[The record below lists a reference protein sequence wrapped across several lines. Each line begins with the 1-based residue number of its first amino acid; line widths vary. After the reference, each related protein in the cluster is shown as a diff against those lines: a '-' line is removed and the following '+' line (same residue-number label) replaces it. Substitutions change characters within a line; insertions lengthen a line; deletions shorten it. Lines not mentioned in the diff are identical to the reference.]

1 MKINLSF
8 DYSCSNSS
16 KVNVLTLTI
25 TKIMKRF
32 YLVLSM
38 LFFVASLDAQI
49 TVSGRTID
57 SQTGESLAF
66 VAVFAKGTQN
76 GGYSDIDGYFTLNNI
91 NQGAT
96 IVFHYVGYEPMEIV
110 WSDSG
115 PRTVRLISIQKTLAE
130 VVIRP
135 GENPAERII
144 NRAIE
149 NRDKNNPERSFG
161 FTYDSYNKLFFDLV
175 PDTATEGWKKM
186 QQDAEAVRDFKQLE
200 KMHMFLIETVSQRKF
215 LPPNNSEE
223 KIVATRVSGL
233 QNPDFALLGT
243 QLQSF
248 SFYGDYVEI
257 LSAKYLSPLTKGSPK
272 KYLFIIEDTTYIN
285 ADTVFTISFRP
296 RKGKNFEGM
305 KGQLFINTDGYAI
318 QNVIAEPNEKAGDF
332 SIRIQQQYQKID
344 DKAWFP
350 VQLNSFLQIPI
361 NVDGFD
367 TFGEGR
373 SYMQNI
379 QLNPP
384 LRARDFTPV
393 TMMMDKNAFNQP
405 DSLWRKYRP
414 YELDTLDLETYR
426 TIDSIGRAENLDA
439 RLNVLTS
446 LASGRIPMGPVDFDL
461 MKLLRFNDYEGL
473 RLGAGLRTN
482 DKVSPYY
489 SIGGYWA
496 YGFKDKR
503 QKFGGDLQ
511 LNLYRKRDA
520 WLKLIY
526 ENDVREVGGNQ
537 IERPQRG
544 LLLANIY
551 PIFVNRMDRYE
562 KYEVQLNG
570 RAVRNFTLNA
580 FANQQRVSP
589 YQDISFNT
597 ALTTDVATTSI
608 RQTQFDLFEVG
619 GTLRWAPGEKLVRMK
634 QKEMRLFGRY
644 PVIWLKFTQGFDNVG
659 TGDFNYQRFDAMVE
673 KTFLI
678 KNLGTTALRLI
689 VGKVINPVPFTLLY
703 NARGTYDNFGVF
715 SPDAFE
721 TVRTNEFQHS
731 EFAMFQFRHS
741 FKDLLF
747 KRENFRP
754 QLVLVHN
761 MMIGKLAKEQTERY
775 DFEPQAASLGYYESG
790 FQIDRL
796 VVSNLSGLG
805 IGVFYRYGPYSMDGT
820 KDNLAIKITSVLN
833 F

>member
-1 MKINLSF
+1 M
-8 DYSCSNSS
+8 
-16 KVNVLTLTI
+16 TI

-32 YLVLSM
+32 YLLLFT
-38 LFFVASLDAQI
+38 LFFVAFADAQI

-57 SQTGESLAF
+57 SKTGESLAF

-76 GGYSDIDGYFTLNNI
+76 GSYSDIDGYFSLDNVAL
-91 NQGAT
+91 GSVV
-96 IVFHYVGYEPMEIV
+96 VFHYVGYEPLEV
-110 WSDSG
+110 LWSDVG
-115 PRTVRLISIQKTLAE
+115 AKTVRLVSIQKTLAE
-130 VVIRP
+130 VIIKP

-175 PDTATEGWKKM
+175 ADTATEGWRRM
-186 QQDAEAVRDFKQLE
+186 QQDSEAIKDFEQIE
-200 KMHMFLIETVSQRKF
+200 KMHLFLVETISQRKY

-223 KIVATRVSGL
+223 KIIATRVSGL

-272 KYLFIIEDTTYIN
+272 KYLFILEDTTYIGS
-285 ADTVFTISFRP
+285 DTVFTITFRP

-318 QNVIAEPNEKAGDF
+318 QNVIAEPNESTGSL

-361 NVDGFD
+361 QLDGFN

-393 TMMMDKNAFNQP
+393 TLMMDKNAFDQP
-405 DSLWRKYRP
+405 DSVWRKFRP

-426 TIDSIGRAENLDA
+426 VVDSIGRAENLDA
-439 RLNVLTS
+439 KIDLLTS
-446 LASGRIPMGPVDFDL
+446 LTSGKIPMGPIDFDL
-461 MKLLRFNDYEGL
+461 MRLFRFNDFEGF
-473 RLGAGLRTN
+473 RVGAGLRTN
-482 DKVSPYY
+482 DKISPYY
-489 SIGGYWA
+489 SVGGYWA

-503 QKFGGDLQ
+503 QKYGGDIQ
-511 LNLYRKRDA
+511 LHLYRKRDA

-526 ENDVREVGGNQ
+526 ENDVKEVGGSQ

-551 PIFVNRMDRYE
+551 PLFVNRMDRYE

-570 RAVRNFTLNA
+570 RAIRNFTLNA
-580 FANQQRVSP
+580 FANQQRILP

-597 ALTTDVATTSI
+597 VLSSDITSSTI
-608 RQTQFDLFEVG
+608 RQTQFDLFEIG
-619 GTLRWAPGEKLVRMK
+619 GTVRWAPGEKLVRMK
-634 QKEMRLFGRY
+634 QKEVRLFGRY
-644 PVIWLKFTQGFDNVG
+644 PVLWFKFTQGFDELGN
-659 TGDFNYQRFDAMVE
+659 GDFNYQRLDAMVE
-673 KTFLI
+673 KTFLV
-678 KNLGTTALRLI
+678 KNLGTTSIRLI
-689 VGKVINPVPFTLLY
+689 AGKIINPVPFTLIY
-703 NARGTYDNFGVF
+703 NARGTYNDFGVF

-721 TVRTNEFQHS
+721 TMRTNEFQHS

-761 MMIGKLAKEQTERY
+761 MMVGRLTKEQTDRY
-775 DFEPQAASLGYYESG
+775 DFEPQAASQGYYESG

-805 IGVFYRYGPYSMDGT
+805 IGVFYRYGPYSIPSA
-820 KDNLAIKITSVLN
+820 KDNLAIKLTSVLN